1 MKPQATRSL
10 AERPPTENQL
20 LAKLLEAAPFALP
33 NLRLFRR
40 QVLHVEAIGRD
51 GHRFRVAAAAKGQ
64 CDAYALLRGGRCIE
78 IEAKARAGRL
88 RPDQEA
94 WRDFC
99 RAWEIPWLMLKQEK
113 GETGDET
120 IVRWLVEVGTLA
132 RGLT

>member
-1 MKPQATRSL
+1 MKPQAARAHAT
-10 AERPPTENQL
+10 RPPTENQL

-78 IEAKARAGRL
+78 IETKAHGGKL
-88 RPDQEA
+88 RHEQEA
-94 WRDFC
+94 WRDWC
-99 RAWEIPWLMLKQEK
+99 RSWQIPWLMLTAGK
-113 GETGDET
+113 GEHPNDTV
-120 IVRWLVEVGTLA
+120 VRWLEEIAGIA